1 MEREGTGTGEG
12 DARRP
17 VGAPGAAGAA
27 PGVAVIGTLD
37 TKGEEI
43 AYLAAEVAAGGARP
57 VVFDCGAFA
66 PQGCVA
72 DTPQQAVAAAA
83 GLTLAAV
90 AALPRAEA
98 VAAMGRG
105 LRVLLAQAHARGE
118 IRGAVGAGGSG
129 GTAIAAAGMA
139 ALPVGVGK
147 LIVTTGAAG
156 PGGAW
161 LRGRDVAL
169 LHAVVDIAGL
179 NRISRAVLR
188 NAGRAAAAMA
198 LAGPPPAV
206 PGARGLLA
214 ATMFGLTTPGV
225 TAARRYLEGRGFEVL
240 VFHATGTGGRS
251 MEALVDQGLID
262 GVLDL
267 TTTEWADEVV
277 GGLLGAGPDRLRAP
291 GRAGIPHVVA
301 PGALDM
307 VNFGPPDSVPER
319 FRGRRSHRHGPS
331 VTLLRTTPDENRR
344 IAAAMAARLNE
355 AAGPL
360 AVLLPLRG
368 FSGLD
373 REGQPFWDPAADA
386 AFGETLR
393 AELHPRVAVREI
405 DAHINDEAFAL
416 EAARELERL
425 VGQGRPPAAPAP
437 PAP

>member
-1 MEREGTGTGEG
+1 MSPKVLVLLGSDSDLPRMQSLVSVLE
-12 DARRP
+12 A
-17 VGAPGAAGAA
+17 
-27 PGVAVIGTLD
+27 L
-37 TKGEEI
+37 EI
-43 AYLAAEVAAGGARP
+43 PFEMS
-57 VVFDCGAFA
+57 FA
-66 PQGCVA
+66 SAHRDPQR
-72 DTPQQAVAAAA
+72 
-83 GLTLAAV
+83 V
-90 AALPRAEA
+90 AALAGEAAE
-98 VAAMGRG
+98 RG
-105 LRVLLAQAHARGE
+105 IQV
-118 IRGAVGAGGSG
+118 V
-129 GTAIAAAGMA
+129 IAAAGMA

-156 PGGAW
+156 RAGAW
-161 LRGRDVAL
+161 SGRDVAL

-214 ATMFGLTTPGV
+214 ATMFGVTTPGV
-225 TAARRYLEGRGFEVL
+225 TAARRYLEGRGYEVL
-240 VFHATGTGGRS
+240 VFHATGTGGRA

-301 PGALDM
+301 PGAIDL

-319 FRGRRSHRHGPS
+319 FRGRRLHRHGPS

-344 IAAAMAARLNE
+344 IAAAMASRLND

-368 FSGLD
+368 FSSLD

-386 AFGETLR
+386 AFGQALR
-393 AELHPRVAVREI
+393 AALRPGVAVREI
-405 DAHINDEAFAL
+405 DAHINDDAFSL

-425 VGQGRPPAAPAP
+425 VGQGVRPPTAPPAP
-437 PAP
+437 PAPPPAPPAP